1 MENYTLF
8 MNTSTPQNH
17 PRLKACLVGLCFLLV
32 NYSSVAQKN
41 NPADQLIGVPAM
53 TTLLVQWAP
62 GSFSLD
68 QAFVTQLNSKYN
80 GRIQVS
86 INAANTS
93 SLQFRFQSGSVS
105 EVDLLQILRM
115 EGVSDPWFARNS
127 RRYFLTAEGTLASD
141 ILK

>member
-17 PRLKACLVGLCFLLV
+17 LRLKAFLVGLCFLLA
-32 NYSSVAQKN
+32 NTSLVAQKN

-53 TTLLVQWAP
+53 TNVLVQWVP
-62 GSFSLD
+62 GSFNLD
-68 QAFVTQLNSKYN
+68 QAFVTQLNAKYS

-93 SLQFRFQSGSVS
+93 SLQFRFQSGSIS

-115 EGVSDPWFARNS
+115 EGVNDPWFARNS

-141 ILK
+141 IIK

>member
-1 MENYTLF
+1 MLF
-8 MNTSTPQNH
+8 MDTFTFPN
-17 PRLKACLVGLCFLLV
+17 RLGLKVGLVGLCFLLV
-32 NYSSVAQKN
+32 NTSVVAQKN
-41 NPADQLIGVPAM
+41 NPADQLIGIPAM
-53 TTLLVQWAP
+53 ANLLVQWTP
-62 GSFSLD
+62 GTFSLD
-68 QAFVTQLNSKYN
+68 QAFVSQLNAKYN

-105 EVDLLQILRM
+105 DVDLLQILRM
-115 EGVSDPWFARNS
+115 EGVNDPWFARNS

>member
-1 MENYTLF
+1 M
-8 MNTSTPQNH
+8 
-17 PRLKACLVGLCFLLV
+17 

-41 NPADQLIGVPAM
+41 NPADQLIGVPVM

-68 QAFVTQLNSKYN
+68 QAFVTQLNSKYTA
-80 GRIQVS
+80 RIQVS